1 MGNWGCI
8 IYKKSIFPED
18 LICQNVDILKIS
30 GINNL
35 QSGICDEYSKI
46 SYLLLQIYLSSK
58 NPSPIENLSNSIIN
72 CKILIIESRKNIIIM
87 NQKINLIQG
96 NEYAINDILN
106 KLDVESMELEA
117 ILTHN

>member
-1 MGNWGCI
+1 
-8 IYKKSIFPED
+8 
-18 LICQNVDILKIS
+18 
-30 GINNL
+30 
-35 QSGICDEYSKI
+35 
-46 SYLLLQIYLSSK
+46 
-58 NPSPIENLSNSIIN
+58 
-72 CKILIIESRKNIIIM
+72 M